1 MNIFDVVNH
10 SMTPMVVLC
19 LFIPLLG
26 TTLGSA
32 MVFFLKKE
40 INPRVQKFLLGFA
53 SGVMIAA
60 SIWSLLQ
67 PAISSYQKDDF
78 RMWLIPS
85 LGFLVGIGF
94 LLLLDF
100 LVPHIH
106 INKEEEGVKKSRL
119 SRTSKMM
126 FAVTLHNIPEGLAFG
141 VAAAGVLSGT
151 ITEQA
156 LLVLSIGIAIQ
167 NFPEGAIVSM
177 PLREEGFPKW
187 KAFLYG
193 FISGVVEPIAAGL
206 ALLVTY
212 FVSTILPFTLAFAA
226 GAMIYVVAEEL
237 IPEANE
243 GSHSNLATIG
253 LAIGFVLMMVL
264 DIALG

>member
-1 MNIFDVVNH
+1 MSPLTI
-10 SMTPMVVLC
+10 LC

-40 INPRVQKFLLGFA
+40 INPRLQKILLGFA

-67 PAISSYQKDDF
+67 PAISAYDKSDF

-85 LGFLVGIGF
+85 LGFLAGIGF
-94 LLLLDF
+94 LLLLDYV
-100 LVPHIH
+100 VPHIH
-106 INKEEEGVKKSRL
+106 ISKEEEGLKKNKL
-119 SRTSKMM
+119 SKTFKMM
-126 FAVTLHNIPEGLAFG
+126 LAVTLHNVPEGLAFG
-141 VAAAGVLSGT
+141 VAAAGVLSGS
-151 ITEQA
+151 ISEQA

-177 PLREEGFPKW
+177 PLKEEGHSKW

-212 FVSTILPFTLAFAA
+212 FVSAILPFTLAFAA

-237 IPEANE
+237 IPEANR
-243 GSHSNLATIG
+243 GAHSNLATIG
-253 LAIGFVLMMVL
+253 LAVGFVLMMVL